1 MCSTWFLV
9 AFTQMVQT
17 RKTSQN
23 VYSKWSQNNRLVI
36 QVMKSF
42 AMFLSRR
49 KQFSTDPVVHLD
61 GTTLETRPCADYL
74 EVCIENQLSWKE
86 QVKKVTGR
94 AYGALR
100 NLRQVQHSLPLHTG
114 NLLYRAL
121 VLPIIEYCSVVWDPS
136 TAILKVKLERVQ
148 KYSIQPAWSLTNHPG
163 LRLRNCETP
172 WIGRHYKRE
181 GVFGMLN

>member
-86 QVKKVTGR
+86 QVKKVAGR
-94 AYGALR
+94 ACGAFR
-100 NLRQVQHSLPLHTG
+100 NLRRVRHSLLLHTRK
-114 NLLYRAL
+114 LYIQSLSAAHCWVLFSSLGPKYCNSQSKTWKSSELCNTLDPWQTTLDL
-121 VLPIIEYCSVVWDPS
+121 VWG
-136 TAILKVKLERVQ
+136 TVKCLELAGIR
-148 KYSIQPAWSLTNHPG
+148 
-163 LRLRNCETP
+163 
-172 WIGRHYKRE
+172 RE
-181 GVFGMLN
+181 VFLAC